1 MQEKTIV
8 LADTLSRLIDIDPDV
23 ELQPELKDYKFGHY
37 AFETLPKAKGK
48 IVHEVIT
55 SLDGVDMCEI
65 NITYD
70 NSENS
75 PYSVK
80 LPLSNEKFSCLQDKD
95 LKVRQLKQK
104 VIQGQYAHGSI

>member
-1 MQEKTIV
+1 MS
-8 LADTLSRLIDIDPDV
+8 LAVML
-23 ELQPELKDYKFGHY
+23 LK
-37 AFETLPKAKGK
+37 LPKAKGK
-48 IVHEVIT
+48 TVHEVIT
-55 SLDGVDMCEI
+55 SLGGVDVCEI

-104 VIQGQYAHGSI
+104 VIQG